1 MVKKELV
8 KAVAEKTGL
17 DTATVSA
24 VVESTMDTIK
34 QAFVNDDPLFLRGFG
49 SFGNKVRKAKPAR
62 NIRAKMTVIVPEHK
76 EPFFRPCK
84 ELKNAV
90 NTKSTTHE

>member
-24 VVESTMDTIK
+24 VVESTMDAIK
-34 QAFVNDDPLFLRGFG
+34 QTLVNDEPLFLRGFG
-49 SFGNKVRKAKPAR
+49 SFGNKVCKARPAR
-62 NIRAKMTVIVPEHK
+62 NIKAKVTVVVPEHK
-76 EPFFRPCK
+76 KPFFRPCK

-90 NTKSTTHE
+90 NSK

>member
-8 KAVAEKTGL
+8 KTVAEKTGL

-24 VVESTMDTIK
+24 VVEGTMETIK
-34 QAFVNDDPLFLRGFG
+34 QAFIHDDPLYLRGFG
-49 SFGNKVRKAKPAR
+49 SFQNKHRKAKPAR
-62 NIRAKMTVIVPEHK
+62 NIRAKVTVIVPEHK
-76 EPFFRPCK
+76 EPCFCPCK

-90 NTKSTTHE
+90 NSK